1 MRRGPEA
8 GRAASLGLLAGVLV
22 ACATPQTAPP
32 STEAYLA
39 ALQRGDVDQA
49 WALTSAHFQTTTSRD
64 AYRSR
69 FSDPSVREAHV
80 TAIRQALGQQAPE
93 LLDQQQRSPAPA
105 EAVRALVR
113 AARAGQFREAWQWLA
128 APERVRATPEE
139 LERDFHEV
147 PDVQARLSRALAAVE
162 QPGDSSG
169 GETRWP
175 LPSGGAV
182 RVIDENGQP
191 RVAAL
196 E

>member
-1 MRRGPEA
+1 LLPGREA
-8 GRAASLGLLAGVLV
+8 AALGALTGLLL
-22 ACATPQTAPP
+22 ACATPQATPP
-32 STEAYLA
+32 PTEAYLA
-39 ALQRGDVDQA
+39 ALQRGEVDQA
-49 WALTSAHFQTTTSRD
+49 WSLTSARFRAGTSLE

-80 TAIRQALGQQAPE
+80 LAVRQALAQQAPE
-93 LLDQQQRSPAPA
+93 LLDQPPRSPQPA
-105 EAVRALVR
+105 EAVRALAR

-128 APERVRATPEE
+128 APERLRATAEE

-162 QPGDSSG
+162 APGESSG
-169 GETRWP
+169 GETRWT

-182 RVIDENGQP
+182 RVVEENGQP
-191 RVAAL
+191 RVLAL